1 MAFIQCSLTCTA
13 LSWYIRLNDTYKHD
27 WHAFVQAFKKQFS
40 SQKNAYYAQV
50 EALNLTKKDNET
62 VRHFALKVQQ
72 LVEKGWC
79 NENASTINLKCNEI
93 FTKGLPKNLKDF
105 ANKRQVKHTST
116 VLEPSIP
123 FHTLLKLVDA
133 EDIAN
138 DKIRTHDLALEINN
152 ITKQLNTQTLDHSSQ
167 EQLMYTQPK
176 DPNNKNKP
184 AYKSTSVLLPM
195 IEQNNMTIDTEIE
208 VPHETTLITEIIHKT
223 DTVLH
228 LEIEIDFVMT
238 KVPLL
243 HTTLDQDMIHTNV
256 ILDLTVLL
264 TDLLIDP
271 HIDKTL
277 VLDTD
282 HAPIQETTNSQNIQ
296 IHIDHLQDQETL
308 DFLDL
313 AHIQIPEIKLI

>member
-1 MAFIQCSLTCTA
+1 M
-13 LSWYIRLNDTYKHD
+13 
-27 WHAFVQAFKKQFS
+27 
-40 SQKNAYYAQV
+40 
-50 EALNLTKKDNET
+50 
-62 VRHFALKVQQ
+62 
-72 LVEKGWC
+72 
-79 NENASTINLKCNEI
+79 
-93 FTKGLPKNLKDF
+93 
-105 ANKRQVKHTST
+105 
-116 VLEPSIP
+116 
-123 FHTLLKLVDA
+123 
-133 EDIAN
+133 
-138 DKIRTHDLALEINN
+138 
-152 ITKQLNTQTLDHSSQ
+152 NTQTLDHSSQ

-184 AYKSTSVLLPM
+184 AYKKYCSYCHRTNHSISACFKKQRDDEDKREAYARSKSPQKSFVQYFRSPSNDRTKQYDNRYRNRSTSRD
-195 IEQNNMTIDTEIE
+195 NSYNR
-208 VPHETTLITEIIHKT
+208 IIHKT

-238 KVPLL
+238 KVPIL

-308 DFLDL
+308 DILDL